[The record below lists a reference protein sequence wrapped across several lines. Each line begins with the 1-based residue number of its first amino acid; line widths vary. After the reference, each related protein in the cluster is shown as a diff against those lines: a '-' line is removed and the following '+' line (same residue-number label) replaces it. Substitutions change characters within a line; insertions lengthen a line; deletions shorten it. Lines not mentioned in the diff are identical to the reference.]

1 MGAGAKRSPS
11 HRPTHVYRELDNEKK
26 RWSRL
31 ATVCCVGVGACSPNH
46 AIPNKPRPAP
56 WGLLPY
62 PAHVAQQRMVAGP
75 QGMGCLGA
83 VGGGW
88 GRLAWPGLASWPH
101 LKASVFVCPGS
112 GFVNFCPPPILI
124 CQPLF
129 SFAAANKTPF
139 SLSGVVRE
147 GHASCNLNSGRCRV
161 AKHRMSAAL
170 VAEQQLST
178 GRRVWN
184 AFSFQW
190 WHSPFFAGRHLA
202 SEPQPELVCDAPL
215 GHPRPCPCHGP
226 WDVATGQGHRV
237 CLTMFVLVCFVRA
250 FLFVFE
256 KKEAIS

>member
-1 MGAGAKRSPS
+1 MGAGAKRSPT

-129 SFAAANKTPF
+129 LSQPPTKPH
-139 SLSGVVRE
+139 SLFRE
-147 GHASCNLNSGRCRV
+147 LFGRHARAMPPATLQQAGLPRL
-161 AKHRMSAAL
+161 AL

-178 GRRVWN
+178 R
-184 AFSFQW
+184 
-190 WHSPFFAGRHLA
+190 
-202 SEPQPELVCDAPL
+202 
-215 GHPRPCPCHGP
+215 
-226 WDVATGQGHRV
+226 
-237 CLTMFVLVCFVRA
+237 
-250 FLFVFE
+250 
-256 KKEAIS
+256 